1 MSKARAIATEGAEPF
16 LTVGEAYYLATS
28 AGAKYF
34 GDKEGFAPGNRLHA
48 VVIDDSEFPESTRTL
63 TTKER
68 FERAVYLAGAQDI
81 VAVYG
86 DGERI
91 R

>member
-1 MSKARAIATEGAEPF
+1 M
-16 LTVGEAYYLATS
+16 TVGEAYYLATS

-34 GDKEGFAPGNRLHA
+34 GDAEGFAPGNRLHA
-48 VVIDDSEFPESTRTL
+48 VVIDDADFPESTRAL
-63 TTKER
+63 SVRER

-81 VAVYG
+81 IAVYG